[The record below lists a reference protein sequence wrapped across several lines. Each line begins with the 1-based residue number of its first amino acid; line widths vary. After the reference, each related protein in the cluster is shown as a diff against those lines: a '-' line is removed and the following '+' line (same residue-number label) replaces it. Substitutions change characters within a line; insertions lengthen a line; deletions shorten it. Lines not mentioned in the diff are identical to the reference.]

1 MRRRLTLLVA
11 PTVAALCLAG
21 VARAGGGNYVFDGGT
36 AKQRTQVRSA
46 LNASSFNWSLVPAQ
60 IKIHI
65 APVGQSYSTRGE
77 IWLDTQLL
85 NTGRFSWAMVQDE
98 YSHQVDFF
106 LFTPEIRAQLQ
117 AALGAKAWCYED
129 GSVQAH
135 GDQGCERFT
144 SVLPWAYWQSP
155 DNAYKPDSKNDESAA
170 MAPAKFKALLSRL
183 IGSTTAR

>member
-1 MRRRLTLLVA
+1 MTRALRTILLTAL
-11 PTVAALCLAG
+11 AALALTGQAQ
-21 VARAGGGNYVFDGGT
+21 AAGGNYVFDGGT

-106 LFTPEIRAQLQ
+106 LFNDTIRAQLNGL
-117 AALGAKAWCYED
+117 LGSKDWCY
-129 GSVQAH
+129 GVTGLLHSQY
-135 GDQGCERFT
+135 GCERFSST
-144 SVLPWAYWQSP
+144 FVWSYWQSK
-155 DNAYKPDSKNDESAA
+155 DNAYKPESQTSESAS
-170 MAPAKFKALLSRL
+170 MAPAKFRALMKQL
-183 IGSTTAR
+183 IGA